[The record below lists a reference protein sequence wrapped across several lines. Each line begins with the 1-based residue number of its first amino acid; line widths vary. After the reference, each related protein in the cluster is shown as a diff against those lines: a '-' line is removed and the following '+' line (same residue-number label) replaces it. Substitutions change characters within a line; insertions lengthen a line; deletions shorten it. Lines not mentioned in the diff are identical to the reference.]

1 MIKIGIVGG
10 TGYTG
15 SELARLIANHPKAT
29 LHCITSR
36 SEEGKTLSQLY
47 PHLGSVGDVGF
58 LHPDKAPLDDCDVVF
73 FATPHGV
80 AMAGAQ
86 ALMDKGIKVIDLS
99 ADFRLKDTAVFAEN
113 YAMEHT
119 AKDALAEAV
128 YGLSELNRDAI
139 KKARLIANPGCYPTT
154 VQLGL
159 APLVRQG
166 LVHVDDIIA
175 DCKSGIS
182 GAGRSG
188 NIALLYGENA
198 ENFKAY
204 GVGGHRHQP
213 EIEEQIIRLAGDTN
227 VSVQFTPHLVPMTR
241 GIQSTLYA
249 PLKNPDEHTTE
260 SLTKILADAYADEP
274 FVRVLPAGSHPETR
288 HVSGTNNVQ
297 MAVYKRGK
305 RAIVLIV
312 EDNLIKG
319 AAGQAIQN
327 MNIMCGFN
335 ETDGLNSIALGF

>member
-15 SELARLIANHPKAT
+15 SELARLIASHPHAE

-36 SEEGKTLSQLY
+36 SETGKTLSELY
-47 PHLGSVGDVGF
+47 PHLGAVGDIPF
-58 LHPDKAPLDDCDVVF
+58 LHPDKAPLDSCDVVF

-86 ALMDKGIKVIDLS
+86 DLLDKGIKVIDLS
-99 ADFRLKDTAVFAEN
+99 ADFRLKDTTVFEHH
-113 YAMEHT
+113 YAMAHT
-119 AKDALAEAV
+119 APDALRHAV
-128 YGLSELNRDAI
+128 YGLCELNRDAI
-139 KKARLIANPGCYPTT
+139 KTARLIANPGCYPTT

-159 APLVRQG
+159 APLVKRG

-182 GAGRSG
+182 GAGRSAK
-188 NIALLYGENA
+188 IALLYGENA

-213 EIEEQIIRLAGDTN
+213 EIEEQIGYMAGDN
-227 VSVQFTPHLVPMTR
+227 PVSVQFTPHLVPMTR

-249 PLKNPDEHTTE
+249 PLKNPDEHNTE
-260 SLTKILADAYADEP
+260 SLTKILTDAYDGEP
-274 FVRVLPAGSHPETR
+274 FVQVLPAGSHPETR

-297 MAVYKRGK
+297 MAVHKRGK
-305 RAIVLIV
+305 RAIVLVV
-312 EDNLIKG
+312 EDNLVKG